1 MGLSIYSLASAVAL
15 CLNALA
21 ILSESRFLS
30 KFGLATP
37 QALQGGAAPQMES
50 AFNDVVPSAFDSD
63 YGVGSS
69 SGGGTR
75 SASSLKLQIAS
86 LLHSVRLLMRWPLIF
101 VNVTLISLA
110 LIFG

>member
-1 MGLSIYSLASAVAL
+1 MGLSIYSLASAIAL

-37 QALQGGAAPQMES
+37 QALQGGVSPQQES
-50 AFNDVVPSAFDSD
+50 AFNDMVPSAFDTD
-63 YGVGSS
+63 FGGSG
-69 SGGGTR
+69 SGG
-75 SASSLKLQIAS
+75 SVSSVKLQVAS

-101 VNVTLISLA
+101 VNLVLIALA

>member
-1 MGLSIYSLASAVAL
+1 MGMSIFSLVSAVAL

-37 QALQGGAAPQMES
+37 QALQGGTAPQQDT
-50 AFNDVVPSAFDSD
+50 AFNDMALPSLDSD
-63 YGVGSS
+63 FGSHMN
-69 SGGGTR
+69 GGGRAT
-75 SASSLKLQIAS
+75 SSLKLQIAA

-101 VNVTLISLA
+101 VNIALICLA

>member
-1 MGLSIYSLASAVAL
+1 MGVSIYSLINAVVL

-37 QALQGGAAPQMES
+37 NALQGPVSRQET
-50 AFNDVVPSAFDSD
+50 AFSDYSPNAFDSD
-63 YGVGSS
+63 IGTNANNGGARVSS
-69 SGGGTR
+69 I
-75 SASSLKLQIAS
+75 KLQIAS
-86 LLHSVRLLMRWPLIF
+86 LLHSVRLLLRWPLIF
-101 VNVTLISLA
+101 ANVVFVFVA

>member
-1 MGLSIYSLASAVAL
+1 MGISVYSLISAVAL

-37 QALQGGAAPQMES
+37 QALQGGVAPQQDT
-50 AFNDVVPSAFDSD
+50 AFNDMAPSSFDADFGSTRNG
-63 YGVGSS
+63 GVRSVSS
-69 SGGGTR
+69 V
-75 SASSLKLQIAS
+75 KLQIAS
-86 LLHSVRLLMRWPLIF
+86 LLHSIRLLMRWPLIF
-101 VNVTLISLA
+101 VNITLIGLA

>member
-1 MGLSIYSLASAVAL
+1 MGISIYSLVSAVIL

-37 QALQGGAAPQMES
+37 QALQGGIALQHDPT
-50 AFNDVVPSAFDSD
+50 FNDMVPSSVDAELGAS
-63 YGVGSS
+63 GN
-69 SGGGTR
+69 GGGR
-75 SASSLKLQIAS
+75 SVSSVKLQIAS
-86 LLHSVRLLMRWPLIF
+86 LLHSIRLLMRWPLIF
-101 VNVTLISLA
+101 VNITLIALT

>member
-1 MGLSIYSLASAVAL
+1 MGMSIFSLISAVAL

-37 QALQGGAAPQMES
+37 QALQGGAAPQQET
-50 AFNDVVPSAFDSD
+50 AFNDMVPSSFDADFGSNMN
-63 YGVGSS
+63 GSGRSS
-69 SGGGTR
+69 S
-75 SASSLKLQIAS
+75 SVKLQIAS

-101 VNVTLISLA
+101 VNIILIFLA